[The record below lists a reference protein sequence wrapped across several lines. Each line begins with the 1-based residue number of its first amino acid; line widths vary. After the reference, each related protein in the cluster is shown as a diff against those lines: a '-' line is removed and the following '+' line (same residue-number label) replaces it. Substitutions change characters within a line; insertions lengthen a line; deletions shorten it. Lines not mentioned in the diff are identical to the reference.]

1 MHSPCKGAHPGLQPP
16 MAQPTAS
23 EIRCSER
30 QETWPAKGTR
40 ERMHFPVPPPRIAE
54 EQRAVAWRVS
64 PVRIRIPVQGRR
76 SEESEQGSVKME
88 EQGPRRP
95 IRRESLESKGK
106 RSPAGQVETFGDLL
120 PQADLRQI
128 KQEPEEE
135 EELKQH
141 WDAQW
146 QDFLKTMQPP
156 CSSWETP
163 QAPIPPHS
171 GDGVFLTSFKGATDD
186 SQWPSGRA
194 GETDQT
200 LFPDTEGLL
209 GKQGSVKME
218 EQGPR
223 RPIRRESLESKG
235 KRSPAGQVETF
246 GDLLPQA
253 DLRQIK
259 QEPEEEEELKQH
271 WDAQW
276 QDFLKTMQPPCSSWE
291 TPQAPIPPHSGDG
304 VFLTS
309 FKGATDDSQWPSGR
323 AGETDQTLFPDTEG
337 LLGKELWPVEDVV
350 IKSPKSEQ
358 DPLDTENI
366 HLSVKAEGESE
377 EEASFLGGDGT
388 SGHDLGFFDVELQT
402 LSTKVHIVKA
412 MVFPVVMYGS
422 ERWTIKKADRQRIDA
437 FELWCWRRLLRVP
450 WTARRS
456 NLSILKEISPECSLE
471 GQTVKLR
478 LQYFGHLMRRED
490 SLEKTLMLGKI
501 EGTRRRGRQR
511 TRWTS
516 GSSRR

>member
-337 LLGKELWPVEDVV
+337 LLGKQGSVKMEEQGPRRPIRRESLESKGKRSPAGQVETFGDLLPQADLRQIKQEPEEEEELKQHWDAQWQDFLKTMQPPCSSWETPQAPIPPHSGDGVFLSSFKAAADDSQWPSGRTGETDQTLF
-350 IKSPKSEQ
+350 P
-358 DPLDTENI
+358 DTEG
-366 HLSVKAEGESE
+366 L
-377 EEASFLGGDGT
+377 LGKETTAARFGT
-388 SGHDLGFFDVELQT
+388 SRDIKLTSNCVWSKQETLVDQWLCGLTVPTAALQ
-402 LSTKVHIVKA
+402 
-412 MVFPVVMYGS
+412 G
-422 ERWTIKKADRQRIDA
+422 
-437 FELWCWRRLLRVP
+437 
-450 WTARRS
+450 
-456 NLSILKEISPECSLE
+456 
-471 GQTVKLR
+471 
-478 LQYFGHLMRRED
+478 
-490 SLEKTLMLGKI
+490 
-501 EGTRRRGRQR
+501 
-511 TRWTS
+511 
-516 GSSRR
+516 

>member
-337 LLGKELWPVEDVV
+337 LLGKVRKMTIRILW
-350 IKSPKSEQ
+350 SHQ
-358 DPLDTENI
+358 
-366 HLSVKAEGESE
+366 
-377 EEASFLGGDGT
+377 
-388 SGHDLGFFDVELQT
+388 
-402 LSTKVHIVKA
+402 
-412 MVFPVVMYGS
+412 
-422 ERWTIKKADRQRIDA
+422 
-437 FELWCWRRLLRVP
+437 
-450 WTARRS
+450 
-456 NLSILKEISPECSLE
+456 
-471 GQTVKLR
+471 
-478 LQYFGHLMRRED
+478 
-490 SLEKTLMLGKI
+490 
-501 EGTRRRGRQR
+501 
-511 TRWTS
+511 
-516 GSSRR
+516 

>member
-76 SEESEQGSVKME
+76 SEESE
-88 EQGPRRP
+88 
-95 IRRESLESKGK
+95 
-106 RSPAGQVETFGDLL
+106 
-120 PQADLRQI
+120 
-128 KQEPEEE
+128 
-135 EELKQH
+135 
-141 WDAQW
+141 
-146 QDFLKTMQPP
+146 
-156 CSSWETP
+156 
-163 QAPIPPHS
+163 
-171 GDGVFLTSFKGATDD
+171 
-186 SQWPSGRA
+186 
-194 GETDQT
+194 
-200 LFPDTEGLL
+200 
-209 GKQGSVKME
+209 QGSVKME